1 MRARCPGL
9 VLGLCVAAGAPPLG
23 AQTGRPVALVG
34 GTLMDGRG
42 GDPVP
47 GAVVLMRGDTIL
59 AAGAMGRVGIP
70 HDAEVID
77 VAGLTILP
85 GLIDGHVHV
94 GLEAFVGAPVPLDS
108 VLSAALAAGITTLV
122 DLGNAHPWVL
132 ALRDSLERGQRRG
145 PRLLAAGAMITAPG
159 GHPAGT
165 WLRGRPEAVSLGTRQ
180 VTTPEQA
187 RAAVEGLGADGVDV
201 IKAVYDGGSRR
212 SPFGLVPKLDREA
225 LIAAVA
231 AAKDRGVPA
240 YVHWQHEQD
249 LADVLLSRPDVLVH
263 LSIGPLSDD
272 AIQAIA
278 TSGVIVQPTLAA
290 VAGFLPGAVFEQLYL
305 ANVVRLVR
313 AGVRLTAGTDAP
325 LGPQVGEGLYRE
337 LELLIRA
344 GLSPAQAIRA
354 ATTTAADAL
363 GRSDLGRVIPGARA
377 DVLVV
382 AGDPRGDLA
391 ALREIR
397 VVVSAGRV
405 VVR

>member
-23 AQTGRPVALVG
+23 AQAGRPVALVG
-34 GTLMDGRG
+34 GTLIDGRG

-47 GAVVLMRGDTIL
+47 VAVVLMRGDTIL
-59 AAGAMGRVGIP
+59 AADAMGRVGIP
-70 HDAEVID
+70 PDAEVID

-212 SPFGLVPKLDREA
+212 SPFGLVPKLAREA

-344 GLSPAQAIRA
+344 GLSPEQAIRA